1 MKRMMWIGVSLL
13 LIVFMFSFAG
23 GKQGGDEEKE
33 IRITFVTPLL
43 AHPVWDNSRLG
54 FEDAGKDLGFEAQ
67 YVGPQGL
74 DTTAM
79 IDQIETAIIE
89 GVDGIITFALDP
101 AAFEP
106 VLKKAEEKGI
116 TVVLVFSEVEGVN
129 NIAKVGT
136 SEVDLGKNGAQEVIR
151 QLGDTPPKVIYMGSQ
166 PTQQFPEKVRSGY
179 EEVLSEVPG
188 YEVLAMEYC
197 NSDMIEAMEKFEALY
212 RTYPDV
218 TAVIGVCGEAGPA
231 AAKVAKEFGIVDDL
245 FIMAIDAVDE
255 TKDLIRD
262 GSIEATMEQNFYG
275 VGYISA
281 QVIYD
286 FVTTGKKPKTYDID
300 SGSFPVTKENV
311 DSLQD
316 GYSAVMESILEKI

>member
-1 MKRMMWIGVSLL
+1 MKRMMWLVLVLL
-13 LIVFMFSFAG
+13 LIVAMLSFAG
-23 GKQGGDEEKE
+23 GRQEGKEEGPV
-33 IRITFVTPLL
+33 RITFVTPLL
-43 AHPVWDNSRLG
+43 AHPVWDNSRMG
-54 FEDAGKDLGFEAQ
+54 FEDAARDLGFEGQ

-89 GVDGIITFALDP
+89 GVDGIITFAMDP
-101 AAFEP
+101 TAFEP

-116 TVVLVFSEVEGVN
+116 TVVLVFSEVEGVD

-136 SEVDLGKNGAQEVIR
+136 SEVDLGRNGAQEVLR

-166 PTQQFPEKVRSGY
+166 PTHQFPEKVRSGY

-197 NSDMIEAMEKFEALY
+197 NSDMIQAMEKFEALY
-212 RTYPDV
+212 RTYPEV

-245 FIMAIDAVDE
+245 YIMAIDAVDE

-286 FVTTGKKPKTYDID
+286 FVTTGKTPKTYDID

-316 GYSAVMESILEKI
+316 GYSAVMEEILDKI

>member
-1 MKRMMWIGVSLL
+1 MVLFL
-13 LIVFMFSFAG
+13 VVALFSFAG
-23 GKQGGDEEKE
+23 GGQEKAGDKE
-33 IRITFVTPLL
+33 LKITFVTPLL

-54 FEDAGKDLGFEAQ
+54 FEAAGEDLGFEAQ

-79 IDQIETAIIE
+79 IDQVETAIIE

-101 AAFEP
+101 AAFKP
-106 VLKKAEEKGI
+106 VLKKAVDRGI
-116 TVVLVFSEVEGVN
+116 AVVLVFSEVDGVD

-136 SEVDLGKNGAQEVIR
+136 SEVDLGMRGAEEVKA
-151 QLGDTPPKVIYMGSQ
+151 QMEGKPLKVIYMGSG
-166 PTQQFPEKVRSGY
+166 PNQQFPEKVRSGY
-179 EEVLSEVPG
+179 EKVLSEVPG

-197 NSDMIEAMEKFEALY
+197 NSDMIIAMEKFESLY

-218 TAVIGVCGEAGPA
+218 TTIIGVCGEAGPA
-231 AAKVAKEFGIVDDL
+231 AAKVAKEFGIVDDVY
-245 FIMAIDAVDE
+245 IMAIDAVDE

-286 FVTTGKKPKTYDID
+286 YVTTGKKPKTYDID
-300 SGSFPVTKENV
+300 SGSFPVTKDNV
-311 DSLQD
+311 DALQD
-316 GYSAVMESILEKI
+316 GYDAVMKSILDKI